1 MQNAL
6 VRCWMY
12 LAPCPG
18 SGFGKSCFF
27 ALSCQNV
34 FACHFNAMGTNDDL
48 GENVPKSP
56 HFE

>member
-6 VRCWMY
+6 VRCWIC

-27 ALSCQNV
+27 AMSCQNV
-34 FACHFNAMGTNDDL
+34 FACHFNAMGMKDDL